1 MPALAYGPI
10 HHRSEIIMKTRI
22 VCGAAAILLTSLS
35 AAMFGAAASHTR
47 ESALE
52 DVTKP
57 AMTTAIAD
65 PVLVDRGRYVVRT
78 AGCNDC
84 HTPGYAASGGA
95 VKEPH
100 WLTGDSL
107 GWEGAWGTTYPIN
120 LRLFMQSITA
130 DQWLNLARQ
139 PARPP
144 MPWFALRDM
153 TDADLLAIYHY
164 VRSLGP
170 AGQQAP
176 AFVPPGQAAA
186 TPVIRFPG

>member
-1 MPALAYGPI
+1 MPGFAHGPI
-10 HHRSEIIMKTRI
+10 HNRSELIMKKSI

-35 AAMFGAAASHTR
+35 AAMFSAAASHTR
-47 ESALE
+47 ESAQE
-52 DVTKP
+52 DVATST
-57 AMTTAIAD
+57 TTAKAD
-65 PVLVDRGRYVVRT
+65 PVLVDRGRYLVRT

-84 HTPGYAASGGA
+84 HTPGYAASAGA
-95 VKEPH
+95 VAENN
-100 WLTGDSL
+100 WLTGDAL

-120 LRLFMQSITA
+120 LRLFMQSLTA
-130 DQWLNLARQ
+130 DQWLGIARQ

-170 AGQQAP
+170 AGEHAP
-176 AFVPPGQAAA
+176 SFVPAGQPAS
-186 TPVIRFPG
+186 TPVIKFPG